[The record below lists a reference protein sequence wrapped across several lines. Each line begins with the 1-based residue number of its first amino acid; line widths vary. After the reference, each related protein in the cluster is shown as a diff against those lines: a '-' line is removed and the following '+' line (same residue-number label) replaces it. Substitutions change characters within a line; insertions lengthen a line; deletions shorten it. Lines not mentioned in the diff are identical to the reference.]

1 LLSSMVS
8 SLSNFFGGKT
18 VLSEKENLQIIGLVE
33 SLEATDVEV
42 IATNYQRIKV
52 QAGSKASTMFKIL
65 NKTMANWPEDSIIEN
80 DCKDIVQTDK
90 KFRFN
95 MKSRQYAYLTIN
107 FKIPEMC
114 DEQSLKI
121 TFFFTS
127 QRKGNV
133 FG

>member
-1 LLSSMVS
+1 MVS

>member
-1 LLSSMVS
+1 
-8 SLSNFFGGKT
+8 
-18 VLSEKENLQIIGLVE
+18 
-33 SLEATDVEV
+33 
-42 IATNYQRIKV
+42 
-52 QAGSKASTMFKIL
+52 
-65 NKTMANWPEDSIIEN
+65 MANWPEDSTIEN
-80 DCKDIVQTDK
+80 DCGDIVQTDR
-90 KFRFN
+90 KFIFN